1 MKNRLPAALLL
12 TLMLGVPVSACINT
26 YENERRPKRREMPVE
41 FISRLKDHPEHDRI
55 VRDLPPAE
63 PAPGADYQAKTD
75 YAAILVHRGESRRAV
90 AILEAVEAEHPGEY
104 IVAANLGTA
113 YELSGDLVKAHYW
126 ISQGIAR
133 NPKSHEGT
141 EWLHLRI
148 LEARAAFA
156 KDPGWIKTHSVLG
169 LDFGTEATPQ
179 APATWPAGAHD
190 AEDVINALTYQLHE
204 RLAFVPAPD
213 PLVAGMLSDLAD
225 LLALFR
231 SVDVAI
237 PVYALAMQYRPLAME
252 LVKLRMEKSEEVWKH
267 RHPLDLS
274 TMPLFAGVAGGTIA
288 LAGALIWWQ
297 RRRAA

>member
-12 TLMLGVPVSACINT
+12 SLLLRVPVSACINT
-26 YENERRPKRREMPVE
+26 YRGESEPKRREKPGE
-41 FISRLKDHPEHDRI
+41 FIARLKEHPEHDRM
-55 VRDLPPAE
+55 LNGGAPTE
-63 PAPGADYQAKTD
+63 PAPDADYKVRTD
-75 YAAILVHRGESRRAV
+75 YAAILVHRGESRKAV

-113 YELSGDLVKAHYW
+113 YELSGDLVKAHHW

-133 NPKSHEGT
+133 NPQSHEGT

-148 LEARAAFA
+148 LEARQAVA
-156 KDPGWIKTHSVLG
+156 KDPAWIQTHTVLG
-169 LDFGTEATPQ
+169 LNFGTEATPK
-179 APATWPAGAHD
+179 APAAWPKGALD
-190 AEDVINALTYQLHE
+190 ADDVINALIYQLHE

-237 PVYALAMQYRPLAME
+237 PVYALAIQYRPLAVE
-252 LVKLRMEKSEEVWKH
+252 LIKLRKERSEEVWKN
-267 RHPLDLS
+267 RHSLDLS
-274 TMPLFAGVAGGTIA
+274 WLPLLGGV
-288 LAGALIWWQ
+288 LAGTAALSGLLIWRQ
-297 RRRAA
+297 RRSA